1 MPSRGGPFPRPA
13 LLGRLAICAV
23 VVALAGC
30 AALPV
35 SGSVHVGRAF
45 PAGSG
50 ADLNDIRVIAAAPQ
64 PGMTP
69 ARLVKGFLNALA
81 DSDGNYAVAKLY
93 LAPGVSW
100 HPSAGTTLYQGLP
113 KVQVSARGID
123 VVLRR
128 FGTVDARGTFQ
139 VVPGTQ
145 HVPFSVVRSFGRQW
159 RISRLPAGILLSV
172 SDAELTLLPA
182 TIYYFNREQTRLVP
196 EPLLVAPDTPGLAT
210 TLIRELIDGPGPGLA
225 SAVASAIPHGTS
237 LVGNVSIDS
246 DGVAEVDLSG
256 AVLQVA
262 GIALQRLSAQIV
274 WTLRQVP
281 AVTAVRLLVNGAPL
295 SGTGVPALQRIASW
309 PQFDPDTPPTTHG
322 ALLAG
327 QRRIVGVRTAV
338 PTSLLGLG
346 LTAPAVSAD
355 GSVVAAIRPGRRRT
369 TLLVGSAL
377 GPLRARVKGAG
388 LSPPAIDPAGDV
400 LVVRGV
406 GALSSLVEVPR
417 VGSVRQVSVPSTIR
431 AEGIDQVAVS
441 RDGARIAM
449 VVGPVGHTAL
459 VVGALSQ
466 AHDSLS
472 VSTAGL
478 VIPGAADVSGVAWA
492 GASEIVTTV
501 RDSAGHRSIVQAS
514 VDGYQRADIGGISP
528 PRDPTQVAASPGEP
542 ILAESDGV
550 VWELSA
556 ARWTRITA
564 GADPSYAG

>member
-1 MPSRGGPFPRPA
+1 MPSREEHAPRSG
-13 LLGRLAICAV
+13 LLGRVGIVAAV
-23 VVALAGC
+23 AALAGC
-30 AALPV
+30 ASLPV

-69 ARLVKGFLNALA
+69 SRLVKGFLNALA

-100 HPSAGTTLYQGLP
+100 HPAAGTTLYEGLP
-113 KVQVSARGID
+113 KVEGGARGID

-128 FGTVDARGTFQ
+128 FGTVDGRGTFH
-139 VVPGTQ
+139 VVTGTKQ
-145 HVPFSVVRSFGRQW
+145 AHFAVVRSVGRQW
-159 RISRLPAGILLSV
+159 RISRLPPGIVLSV

-182 TIYYFNREQTRLVP
+182 TIYYLNREQTRLVP
-196 EPLLVAPDTPGLAT
+196 EPVLVAPDTPGLAT

-225 SAVASAIPHGTS
+225 PAVVSAIPHGTS
-237 LVGNVSIDS
+237 LVGNVSIDN

-262 GIALQRLSAQIV
+262 GSTLQRLSAQIV

-281 AVTAVRLLVNGAPL
+281 SVTAVRLLVNGASL
-295 SGTGVPALQRIASW
+295 SGTGVAAVQRIGSW

-322 ALLAG
+322 ALLADHG
-327 QRRIVGVRTAV
+327 RVVGVRAAV
-338 PTSLLGLG
+338 PVALLGRG
-346 LTAPAVSAD
+346 LSAPAVSAD
-355 GSVVAAIRPGRRRT
+355 GSVVAALRPGRRHT

-377 GPLRARVKGAG
+377 GPLHARVQAAR
-388 LSPPAIDPAGDV
+388 LSAPTIDPDGDV
-400 LVVRGV
+400 IVVRGV
-406 GALSSLVEVPR
+406 GASASLVEVPR
-417 VGSVRQVSVPSTIR
+417 VGPVRQVSFPSTIR
-431 AEGIDQVAVS
+431 TEGIDQIAVS

-449 VVGPVGHTAL
+449 VVGPADRSAL
-459 VVGALSQ
+459 VVGALSL

-472 VSTAGL
+472 VSTASL

-492 GASEIVTTV
+492 GAGAIVTTV
-501 RDSAGHRSIVQAS
+501 RDSIGHRSIVETS
-514 VDGYQRADIGGISP
+514 VDGYQRTDTGGVSP
-528 PRDPTQVAASPGEP
+528 PRDPTQVAAGPGEP
-542 ILAESDGV
+542 ILASSAGS
-550 VWELSA
+550 VWELSG
-556 ARWTRITA
+556 ARWTRISA